1 MAPPQRNNQFCLI
14 FSVFVVQVNAS
25 ELQNDVKYES
35 KENHIMN
42 LLEEFYFEG
51 AHIEFYDENDNVIN
65 EAILQMRDS
74 YLTKK

>member
-1 MAPPQRNNQFCLI
+1 MFITFCLI